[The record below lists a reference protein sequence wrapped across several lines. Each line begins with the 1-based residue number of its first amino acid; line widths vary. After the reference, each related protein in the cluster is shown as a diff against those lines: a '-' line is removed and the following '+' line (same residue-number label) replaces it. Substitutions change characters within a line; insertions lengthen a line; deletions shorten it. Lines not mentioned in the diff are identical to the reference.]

1 MSVECYHCLV
11 SIRCFSLH
19 WQQMIEMAIFKGN
32 KTLRRFFE
40 ELISCINV
48 NSVDRANFQMSLEL
62 TRLEVLIA
70 TSFVESITYVI
81 RLHVQVHLVLPHNTG
96 IYFSVEKQSTKNRLI
111 PSYVQ
116 KWEIVLFYKRKKI
129 VAPFLCVIYQYSNE
143 WLLCWL
149 CLRSIQYFFLLSTFW
164 LLNIVNHL

>member
-1 MSVECYHCLV
+1 
-11 SIRCFSLH
+11 
-19 WQQMIEMAIFKGN
+19 MIEMAIFKGN

-40 ELISCINV
+40 ELISGINV
-48 NSVDRANFQMSLEL
+48 NSVDRAHFQMSLEL

-70 TSFVESITYVI
+70 TSFEESITYVI

-116 KWEIVLFYKRKKI
+116 K
-129 VAPFLCVIYQYSNE
+129 
-143 WLLCWL
+143 
-149 CLRSIQYFFLLSTFW
+149 
-164 LLNIVNHL
+164 